1 MTEGQKWCNVKCLWI
16 DWPVRMEERFFHQ
29 PVFCL
34 AGRHSLPSLLCWL
47 SYMADSTYAAPSRQR
62 RLSAIGY
69 GPCSLVLPGS
79 APCSGALILSR
90 PPIPYFCLV
99 SCWFHVPIPGWTT
112 PGKVFQSGLRIIPF
126 ELANDAQNLLCD
138 IVQFSG
144 LEKHLLKTTPCC
156 CLGSLLPN
164 LHSPP
169 PDSESKILQ
178 KWSCGSWKFS
188 LHWLGNECLFSGLHQ
203 AFGGLATAALPLC
216 CTFVLFL

>member
-1 MTEGQKWCNVKCLWI
+1 MLCKMPLNWLTSEDGGEVFPPTCVLFSRSSLIAILALLTFLYGRLYICCPFKTKKALCYWLWS
-16 DWPVRMEERFFHQ
+16 
-29 PVFCL
+29 L
-34 AGRHSLPSLLCWL
+34 LPSPSWFCPLFRCLDFVSAANPLL
-47 SYMADSTYAAPSRQR
+47 
-62 RLSAIGY
+62 
-69 GPCSLVLPGS
+69 LPGVL
-79 APCSGALILSR
+79 LI
-90 PPIPYFCLV
+90 
-99 SCWFHVPIPGWTT
+99 SCANSWLDNPW
-112 PGKVFQSGLRIIPF
+112 KVFQSGLRIIPF